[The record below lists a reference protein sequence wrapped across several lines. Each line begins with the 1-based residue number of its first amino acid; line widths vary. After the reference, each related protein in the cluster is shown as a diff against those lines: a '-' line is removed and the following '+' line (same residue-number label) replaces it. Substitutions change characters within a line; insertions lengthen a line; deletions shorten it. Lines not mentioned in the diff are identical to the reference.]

1 MLVTELALA
10 VDVGRHL
17 DALGVRW
24 LVGGSVASS
33 ILGVPRATLDI
44 DLVADLYGLHVTSLH
59 DALTAYYYVDR
70 DTMLWAVSTRRSFNA
85 IHQATLIKVD
95 VFCAGNDALA
105 RLELDRRVFVDVAAG
120 RVPICS
126 SEDIILQKLVWWREA
141 GGSERQWRDAI
152 GVVQIRGSELDRGYI
167 AGHASAL
174 GLADL
179 VTRLF
184 AEAESSATGP

>member
-1 MLVTELALA
+1 VLITELGLA

-33 ILGVPRATLDI
+33 ILGLPRATLDI
-44 DLVADLYGLHVTSLH
+44 DLVADLRGAHVTALY
-59 DALTAYYYVDR
+59 DALINDYYVDR
-70 DTMLWAVSTRRSFNA
+70 DTMRWAVSTRRSFNA
-85 IHQATLIKVD
+85 IHQVSMIKVD
-95 VFCAGNDALA
+95 VFCAGNDPLS
-105 RLELDRRVFVDVAAG
+105 RGELERRVFVDLEVG

-152 GVVQIRGSELDRGYI
+152 GVVQIRGAELDRAYMD
-167 AGHASAL
+167 AHAAEL

-179 VTRLF
+179 MARLF
-184 AEAESSATGP
+184 EEASRVGG